1 VYVSVYVSMYMSVC
15 LWYSVS
21 QVKVMFSEFDK
32 DNSGSISINEAQT
45 MFSRLGLQEKDVE
58 ELVAKYDVDND
69 GELQYFEFVALLMNV
84 I

>member
-1 VYVSVYVSMYMSVC
+1 
-15 LWYSVS
+15 
-21 QVKVMFSEFDK
+21 MFSEFDK